1 MAEQIQQLE
10 AGNIKISNDVVG
22 KIAGMAALETPGIA
36 AMSGGLSEG
45 WAKRLSGKN
54 VQKAYQWRL
63 DSWKLPLIYVLSC
76 STKHLFMRCPE
87 FFSKC
92 ARSRRKYDG
101 FAGRGSERKSGRCRV
116 QGRRSV
122 KELEPIN

>member
-54 VQKAYQWRL
+54 VQKGVSVEVGQLEAAIDLRIIV
-63 DSWKLPLIYVLSC
+63 IYETPIHEV
-76 STKHLFMRCPE
+76 
-87 FFSKC
+87 
-92 ARSRRKYDG
+92 SRILQQNVREAVESMTG
-101 FAGRGSERKSGRCRV
+101 LRV
-116 QGRRSV
+116 VEVNV
-122 KELEPIN
+122 KVEGVAFKDDTV